1 MATAWL
7 IETGCPLSCLMFR
20 FALSALLETSS
31 SETLPSLATHA
42 VILRSLFAGR
52 AVGSQHRLPRF
63 RM

>member
-1 MATAWL
+1 MAAAWL

-31 SETLPSLATHA
+31 SETLTSLATHA

-52 AVGSQHRLPRF
+52 AVG
-63 RM
+63 